1 MTLCIFKSTLI
12 HQFLFIYTRGVET
25 NKKFMLIN
33 IIQGLLQL
41 CNKGI
46 SSNLIKMKALFMASI
61 SKATFNINGL
71 IIHLSLNIR
80 IQQSNLIYQTYQQ
93 TH

>member
-1 MTLCIFKSTLI
+1 
-12 HQFLFIYTRGVET
+12 
-25 NKKFMLIN
+25 
-33 IIQGLLQL
+33 
-41 CNKGI
+41 
-46 SSNLIKMKALFMASI
+46 MKALFMASI